1 MNVFLYLIIFIMGI
15 TVGSFLTLA
24 TYRIPLNQDITHKR
38 SYCPK
43 CNHRLEFLDMIP
55 LFSYIFL
62 NGRCRYCHVK
72 ISPRYFIIELLSGV
86 SFLILAGVLKIDV
99 YTLNINIIIELFLG
113 MLYIAFLFLMGG
125 ISLEHNKID
134 KRVLTYGFIISI
146 LEVGYQYFLNNKL
159 NMNRIIIYLVLIGLL
174 LLFSISKKGNEK
186 VDNVVDIIIYCI
198 LINLFTYEI
207 TAILTI
213 IFTLLIVSIRT
224 LIYKIIKKGKKYNLV
239 YPIAFYI
246 SISNAIVLGI
256 IFLKSMVF

>member
-1 MNVFLYLIIFIMGI
+1 
-15 TVGSFLTLA
+15 
-24 TYRIPLNQDITHKR
+24 
-38 SYCPK
+38 
-43 CNHRLEFLDMIP
+43 
-55 LFSYIFL
+55 
-62 NGRCRYCHVK
+62 
-72 ISPRYFIIELLSGV
+72 
-86 SFLILAGVLKIDV
+86 
-99 YTLNINIIIELFLG
+99 
-113 MLYIAFLFLMGG
+113 
-125 ISLEHNKID
+125 
-134 KRVLTYGFIISI
+134 
-146 LEVGYQYFLNNKL
+146 
-159 NMNRIIIYLVLIGLL
+159 MNRIIIYLVLIGLL

>member
-99 YTLNINIIIELFLG
+99 YTLNINIIIL
-113 MLYIAFLFLMGG
+113 
-125 ISLEHNKID
+125 
-134 KRVLTYGFIISI
+134 
-146 LEVGYQYFLNNKL
+146 
-159 NMNRIIIYLVLIGLL
+159 
-174 LLFSISKKGNEK
+174 
-186 VDNVVDIIIYCI
+186 
-198 LINLFTYEI
+198 
-207 TAILTI
+207 
-213 IFTLLIVSIRT
+213 
-224 LIYKIIKKGKKYNLV
+224 
-239 YPIAFYI
+239 PFY
-246 SISNAIVLGI
+246 S
-256 IFLKSMVF
+256 